1 MALNINKTFIGGR
14 VGQTPELNYTKKG
27 TAVTTVS
34 LATNDPSDNE
44 NTLWHSVVI
53 WGKSAEN
60 TCKFVQ
66 KGREVIIEGYNKPS
80 KYTDKEGKTRSK
92 HEVVAK
98 SVTFVGSGN
107 KKDVQETNEDYT
119 VNVETNDSNMS
130 FTDNDIPF

>member
-14 VGQTPELNYTKKG
+14 VGQNPELAYTKKG

-34 LATNDPSDNE
+34 LATNDPSDKE

-53 WGKSAEN
+53 WGKNAEN
-60 TCKFVQ
+60 TCKFVR

-98 SVTFVGSGN
+98 SVTFVGSGDR
-107 KKDVQETNEDYT
+107 KDTAEAQKDYT
-119 VNVETNDSNMS
+119 VEVQTS
-130 FTDNDIPF
+130 TDTMQFDTNDIPF